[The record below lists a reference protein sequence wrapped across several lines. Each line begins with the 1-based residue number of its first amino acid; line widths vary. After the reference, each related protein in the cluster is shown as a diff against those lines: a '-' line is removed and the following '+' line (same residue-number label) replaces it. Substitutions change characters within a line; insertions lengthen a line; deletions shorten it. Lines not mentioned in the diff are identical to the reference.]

1 MEKENDEP
9 EFAPITG
16 RVPTVLEEQ
25 EQEALTRIASS
36 KLGLQLSTTASGKT
50 LQPHLDPS
58 SPHFD
63 YQRWAQMVLNQINES
78 GIDISHQGVV
88 FSNLCVSGSGSALQY
103 QETLTSSLR
112 VPFRAAVR
120 GLTGRAPP
128 PREILHSFDGLLQG
142 KELLLVLGRPG
153 SGCTTFLK
161 TITGHLGGLSLDPS
175 STLHYEGVD

>member
-1 MEKENDEP
+1 MEKEYDEP

-36 KLGLQLSTTASGKT
+36 KLGLQLSATASGKT

-63 YQRWAQMVLNQINES
+63 HQRWAQMVLNQVNES
-78 GIDISHQGVV
+78 GIDIPHQGVV
-88 FSNLCVSGSGSALQY
+88 FSNLCISGSGSALQY

-142 KELLLVLGRPG
+142 GELLLVLGRPG

-161 TITGHLGGLSLDPS
+161 TITGHFFTMRV
-175 STLHYEGVD
+175 STSTT